1 MTENMMDWLL
11 EQEET
16 IAAVGDKHDREGTFP
31 AETAEMLIN
40 AGYTALTVPEH
51 VGGAGLNLPDF
62 LRMQQRL
69 ARADGASALCMGWH
83 NGLLY
88 HMRQYDLWIEEQ
100 QQFLMKEAVSGKL
113 YNAVAS
119 ERASGSPA
127 RGGLPE
133 TTAERTNK
141 GWKLNG
147 SKAFA
152 SMAPALDYAAITADI
167 EGEGPAQFLVPMK
180 TAGITIQPTWDSV
193 AMRGTASHD
202 LQLENVEL
210 SEEAKIQL
218 KPQPVPP
225 VNGWLLH
232 IPACYLG
239 IAERAFRTA
248 AEFSRS
254 YSPNSLDGTISE
266 TAHVRSKLGEMELL
280 LRQSEAVLYKVAEQY
295 EALPLEER
303 GLVQPDLSAA
313 KYTVTNNGMRIV
325 DLAMRVGGAG
335 SLSAQSTLQRCYRD
349 IRAGLHNPPMDD
361 IVLDQ
366 LADEALKRWE

>member
-1 MTENMMDWLL
+1 MTWLL

-16 IAAVGDKHDREGTFP
+16 IAASGDRHDREGTFP
-31 AETAEMLIN
+31 EETADMLKT
-40 AGYTALTVPEH
+40 AGYSALTVPEEL
-51 VGGAGLNLPDF
+51 GGLGMNLPDF
-62 LRMQQRL
+62 LKLQQQL

-88 HMRQYDLWIEEQ
+88 HMREHDLWIDEQ
-100 QQFLMKEAVSGKL
+100 QQFLMREAVSGKL
-113 YNAVAS
+113 FNAVAS

-127 RGGLPE
+127 RGGMPE
-133 TTAERTNK
+133 TTAEQSEN
-141 GWKLNG
+141 GWILNG
-147 SKAFA
+147 HKAFA

-167 EGEGPAQFLVPMK
+167 EGDGPAQFLVPMK
-180 TAGITIQPTWDSV
+180 TAGITIQDTWDSV

-202 LQLENVEL
+202 LRLENVEL
-210 SEEAKIQL
+210 SRNAKIQL
-218 KPQPVPP
+218 KSRTVQP

-248 AEFSRS
+248 AKFSRS
-254 YSPNSLDGTISE
+254 YSPNSLNGTISE
-266 TAHVRSKLGEMELL
+266 TAHVRAKLGEMELL
-280 LRQSEAVLYKVAEQY
+280 LRQSEAVLYRAAEQY
-295 EALPLEER
+295 EAARFEDR
-303 GLVQPDLSAA
+303 KLVQPELSAA

-325 DLAMRVGGAG
+325 DLAMRIGGAG
-335 SLSAQSTLQRCYRD
+335 SLSEQSTLQRCYRD

>member
-1 MTENMMDWLL
+1 MTETMRAWLL
-11 EQEET
+11 EKEGT
-16 IAAVGDKHDREGTFP
+16 IAAAGDAHDRAGTFP
-31 AETAEMLIN
+31 AETAAILTE
-40 AGYTALTVPEH
+40 AGYTSLTVPKH
-51 VGGAGLNLPDF
+51 LGGFGMTLPDF
-62 LRMQQRL
+62 LRLQQLL

-88 HMRQYDLWIEEQ
+88 HMREHSLWLEEQ
-100 QQFLMKEAVSGKL
+100 QAFLMKEAVAGKL

-127 RGGLPE
+127 RGGKPE
-133 TTAERTNK
+133 TIAERTED
-141 GWKLNG
+141 GWILNG
-147 SKAFA
+147 HKAFA
-152 SMAPALDYAAITADI
+152 SMAPVLDYAAITANI
-167 EGEGPAQFLVPMK
+167 EGEGAAQFLVPMQ
-180 TAGITIQPTWDSV
+180 TAGITVEKTWDSI

-202 LQLENVEL
+202 LRLENVSL
-210 SEEAKIQL
+210 RPDAKIQL
-218 KPQPVPP
+218 QPQQVQP

-248 AEFSRS
+248 VSFSQS

-266 TAHVRSKLGEMELL
+266 TAHVRAKLGEMELL
-280 LRQSEAVLYKVAEQY
+280 LRQSEAVLYRTAEQY
-295 EALPLEER
+295 EAAAKEDKPDL
-303 GLVQPDLSAA
+303 QPDLAAA
-313 KYTVTNNGMRIV
+313 KYTVTNNGMRMV
-325 DLAMRVGGAG
+325 DLAMRIGGAG

-366 LADEALKRWE
+366 LADEALKRHS